1 MSQEFNIGAFLL
13 LKKMYLFWQAL
24 RGIEPLLKVLT
35 VLRMTTML

>member
-1 MSQEFNIGAFLL
+1 L
-13 LKKMYLFWQAL
+13 YLFWQAL